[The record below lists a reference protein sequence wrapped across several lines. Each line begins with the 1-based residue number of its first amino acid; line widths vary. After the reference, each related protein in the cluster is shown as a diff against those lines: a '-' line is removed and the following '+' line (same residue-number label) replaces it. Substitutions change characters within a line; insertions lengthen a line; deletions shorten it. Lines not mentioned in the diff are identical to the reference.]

1 MLPTSNLEH
10 SLGLL
15 ALGAARTLPLAWS
28 VPVFGGPAL
37 PSQLR
42 VALGLGLAVLCAPA
56 LAMDAPPSA
65 ATLWVLLAAREA
77 LVGVVMGFVC
87 ACMFRAAEAAG
98 ELTDVLRGA
107 NLASTLVPAGERR
120 TSPLGALLLLLAS
133 VVFLEIGGIG
143 HVVAALGRSYEAIPL
158 GSGLR
163 FGERSHAAALLAIVA
178 SGKLIEAAIGL
189 AAPAMVALLLADIVL
204 GVVGRAVPRVPL
216 YFVGMPLKALLGVG
230 AVLLGLGGTDLA
242 MQGGFRG
249 FLELLA
255 AASRFGR

>member
-15 ALGAARTLPLAWS
+15 GLGAARTLPLAWS

-42 VALGLGLAVLCAPA
+42 VALGLGLAVLCTPA

-65 ATLWVLLAAREA
+65 AALWVLLAVREV

-133 VVFLEIGGIG
+133 VVFLEMGGIG
-143 HVVAALGRSYEAIPL
+143 QVVAALGRSYEAIPL
-158 GSGLR
+158 GSPLR
-163 FGERSHAAALLAIVA
+163 LGEGSHAAALLAIVA

-230 AVLLGLGGTDLA
+230 AVLLGLGGMDLA

-249 FLELLA
+249 FLELLQ
-255 AASRFGR
+255 AASRFGQ